1 MQTININYNTIYTIT
16 LFLFN
21 ELNQL
26 LLYYML
32 MILTMVSVNNN
43 KNDDAK
49 DRMVCLSVSYNDVNM

>member
-49 DRMVCLSVSYNDVNM
+49 DRMVCLSVC

>member
-32 MILTMVSVNNN
+32 MILIMVSINNN
-43 KNDDAK
+43 IDDAK
-49 DRMVCLSVSYNDVNM
+49 DRMVCVSVCLLE